1 MSNPATFWAA
11 KSGDVKSL
19 QAPAQVAEPTTARG
33 TPKKN
38 DMALNGEL
46 SPPLLD
52 ISTNNTPGTTN
63 SVKKSNWADS
73 DDEEDFLT
81 SFASTE
87 RVKEL
92 EETVT
97 AKDARITD
105 LTTAVQEKDTR
116 IAELESTLDE
126 QKQRFADLQLTADA
140 STAQIDELQKEN
152 HKQFLHVQKLVAE
165 VDEKDRRIAALET
178 EVDEHCATIAELGVG
193 ENSTQVSSHQA
204 APATTAVDTPA
215 ATTVKA
221 EVQHE
226 TIDTN
231 KKAEPAAQTAIKA
244 APTDTNALVSPSA
257 KTASTKA
264 AGPSVNLSAFPV
276 FATLVTVKHT
286 APPPPAPKLKMPV
299 DLSKFVKKPAAKSA
313 APKKKV
319 EATSDEIAKDG
330 PAPKIDPTSDIRTK
344 RREERALFAN
354 GPKVQVKMGDTG
366 LSTVSKYVLMQ
377 CSHKA
382 FKHFTD
388 NPDANTF
395 TLPAGSMDE
404 AAAKAHLEWMKEMT
418 YQGRVY
424 SVTLHSD
431 EKFDEKNLQICR
443 AARVLGLNNMYVGHF
458 TKIFCDRIRSNTA
471 SFEFLHKIAAIAYPE
486 NDPLYDCLANN
497 LANLRTRNAVEKPAE
512 LEALLKK
519 HTGLKA
525 RVEKIEERMRK
536 KQEGMNLVKGPKN
549 GKDVKVVHV
558 GKKMDM

>member
-1 MSNPATFWAA
+1 MSNAATSWAA
-11 KSGDVKSL
+11 KSGDVKLS

-38 DMALNGEL
+38 SMALNGEP

-52 ISTNNTPGTTN
+52 ISTDNILGTTN
-63 SVKKSNWADS
+63 GVKKSNWADS
-73 DDEEDFLT
+73 DGEEDFLT
-81 SFASTE
+81 SFTSTE

-126 QKQRFADLQLTADA
+126 
-140 STAQIDELQKEN
+140 LQKEN

-178 EVDEHCATIAELGVG
+178 EVDQHCATIAELGVG

-204 APATTAVDTPA
+204 APATNAADTPA
-215 ATTVKA
+215 ATTVKVKA
-221 EVQHE
+221 QHE

-231 KKAEPAAQTAIKA
+231 KQAEPAAQTAIKA

-257 KTASTKA
+257 KTVSTKA
-264 AGPSVNLSAFPV
+264 AGPSVNFSAFPV
-276 FATLVTVKHT
+276 FATPVTVKHT

-299 DLSKFVKKPAAKSA
+299 DLSKFVKKLAAKSA

-319 EATSDEIAKDG
+319 EATSDETAKDG
-330 PAPKIDPTSDIRTK
+330 PAPKIDPTSDIRMK

-366 LSTVSKYVLMQ
+366 LSTVPKYVLMQ

-388 NPDANTF
+388 DPDANTF
-395 TLPAGSMDE
+395 TLAAGSMDE
-404 AAAKAHLEWMKEMT
+404 AAAKAHLEWMNEMT

-431 EKFDEKNLQICR
+431 EKFDDKNFQICR
-443 AARVLGLNNMYVGHF
+443 AARVLGLNNVYVGHF

-471 SFEFLHKIAAIAYPE
+471 SYEFLHKIAALAYPE

-536 KQEGMNLVKGPKN
+536 KQDGMNSVKGPNN
-549 GKDVKVVHV
+549 GKDIKVVHV